1 MLKILIRALSILT
14 FLFWV
19 VGCADAATQNE
30 DFNLFFTQYSTNKT
44 FSLSRSIFPIRSFK
58 YEYGVD
64 QHGKEETAVIETRV
78 VSDTLA
84 KQPTLSEYA
93 TTNGLSIE
101 IQPAHA
107 NSPKRIVKVYK
118 QGTDWL
124 IEYHFIKTDN
134 LWYLNET
141 HDYSL

>member
-1 MLKILIRALSILT
+1 MTKIFSILT

-19 VGCADAATQNE
+19 VGCADTATRDE
-30 DFNLFFTQYSTNKT
+30 DFNSFFTQYSTNKA
-44 FSLSRSIFPIRSFK
+44 FSLSRSVFPIRSFK

-93 TTNGLSIE
+93 ATNGLSVE
-101 IQPAHA
+101 IQPAPDTPLKH
-107 NSPKRIVKVYK
+107 RVKVYK

-124 IEYHFIKTDN
+124 VEYHFIKTDN
-134 LWYLNET
+134 RWYLYET